1 MGFNN
6 GGSVM
11 TKMSIGAAFSET
23 FAFLKANWMQ
33 MLLWVGGALVVVG
46 LLGYLFLGSTFSA
59 MALAPNDP
67 SLVMGAFG
75 KIFLFALI
83 AAVILYGVSMLIWR
97 GGLHPGEAPNFAWA
111 FQAGPAFAFGMFVV
125 MLAAYILVFIVM
137 LILTLIF
144 GAALG
149 GMGALSPSALE
160 SGAAGAVGGGAIFL
174 MIILYIAVIVFML
187 WVQARFSVAGPVMAD
202 RLTRNPVT
210 GLGESWRLTGASQ
223 WTIVGFYLLFTI
235 GIFIYALIA
244 GMIFGGILGAIAG
257 GSVVG
262 AILTMIVMAAA
273 VYLPMIMISFSMP
286 IGIYR
291 ALAPRA
297 SGDVFA

>member
-1 MGFNN
+1 
-6 GGSVM
+6 
-11 TKMSIGAAFSET
+11 MSIGAAFSET
-23 FAFLKANWMQ
+23 FGFLKANWQQ

-46 LLGYLFLGSTFSA
+46 LLGYVFLGSTFSA

-67 SLVMGAFG
+67 SLVMGAIG

-125 MLAAYILVFIVM
+125 MLAAYILIFIVM
-137 LILTLIF
+137 FILTLIF

>member
-1 MGFNN
+1 
-6 GGSVM
+6 M

-33 MLLWVGGALVVVG
+33 MLIWVGGALVVVG

-83 AAVILYGVSMLIWR
+83 AAVIFYGVSMLIWR
-97 GGLHPGEAPNFAWA
+97 GGMHPGEAPNFAWA
-111 FQAGPAFAFGMFVV
+111 FQAGPALAFGMFVV
-125 MLAAYILVFIVM
+125 MIAAYIVILIIMF
-137 LILTLIF
+137 ILTLIF

-149 GMGALSPSALE
+149 GMGAFSPGALE
-160 SGAAGAVGGGAIFL
+160 SGGLGAIGGGAIFL
-174 MIILYIAVIVFML
+174 IVLLYIAMIVFLL
-187 WVQARFSVAGPVMAD
+187 WVQGRFLVAGPVMANQ
-202 RLTRNPVT
+202 LTRNPVT
-210 GLGESWRLTGASQ
+210 GLGESWRLTGPSQ

-235 GIFIYALIA
+235 GVFIYAMIA
-244 GMIFGGILGAIAG
+244 GMIFGGILGAILG
-257 GSVVG
+257 GSAVG
-262 AILTMIVMAAA
+262 AILTMIVMAAV
-273 VYLPMIMISFSMP
+273 VYLPVIMISFSMP
-286 IGIYR
+286 VGVYR
-291 ALAPRA
+291 AIAPRA

>member
-1 MGFNN
+1 
-6 GGSVM
+6 M

-23 FAFLKANWMQ
+23 FGFLKANWQQ

-67 SLVMGAFG
+67 SLVMGAIG

-125 MLAAYILVFIVM
+125 MLAAYILIFIVM
-137 LILTLIF
+137 FILTLIF

>member
-1 MGFNN
+1 
-6 GGSVM
+6 M
-11 TKMSIGAAFSET
+11 TKMTIGAAFSET

-33 MLLWVGGALVVVG
+33 MLIWVGGALVIVG
-46 LLGYLFLGSTFSA
+46 LLGYLVLGSTFSA

-83 AAVILYGVSMLIWR
+83 AAVIFYGVSMLIWR
-97 GGLHPGEAPNFAWA
+97 GGMHPGEAPNFAWA
-111 FQAGPAFAFGMFVV
+111 FQAGPALAFGMVVV
-125 MLAAYILVFIVM
+125 MIAAYIVIFIIM

-149 GMGALSPSALE
+149 GVGAFSPGALE
-160 SGAAGAVGGGAIFL
+160 SGAAGAIGGGAIFL
-174 MIILYIAVIVFML
+174 MIIVYIAVIVFML
-187 WVQARFSVAGPVMAD
+187 WVQGRFMVAGPVMAE

-210 GLGESWRLTGASQ
+210 GLGESWRLTGPSQ

-235 GIFIYALIA
+235 GIFIYAMIA
-244 GMIFGGILGAIAG
+244 GMIFGGILGAVAG
-257 GSVVG
+257 GSIVG
-262 AILTMIVMAAA
+262 AILTMIVMAAL
-273 VYLPMIMISFSMP
+273 VYLPIIMISFSIP
-286 IGIYR
+286 VGVYR
-291 ALAPRA
+291 AIAPRA

>member
-1 MGFNN
+1 
-6 GGSVM
+6 M

-23 FAFLKANWMQ
+23 FAFLKANWQQ
-33 MLLWVGGALVVVG
+33 MLLWIGGALVVVG

-67 SLVMGAFG
+67 SLIMGAFG

-83 AAVILYGVSMLIWR
+83 AAIILYGVSMLIWR
-97 GGLHPGEAPNFAWA
+97 GGLHPGETPNFAWA

-125 MLAAYILVFIVM
+125 MVAAYILVFIVM
-137 LILTLIF
+137 FILTLIF

-223 WTIVGFYLLFTI
+223 WAIVGFYLLFTI

>member
-1 MGFNN
+1 
-6 GGSVM
+6 M

-23 FAFLKANWMQ
+23 FAFLKANWQQ

-125 MLAAYILVFIVM
+125 MVAAYILVFIVM
-137 LILTLIF
+137 FILTLIF

-223 WTIVGFYLLFTI
+223 WAIVGFYLLFTI